1 MVDTF
6 IKHKIRKA
14 ILLELTQSITMNTN
28 FNINNLVRENI
39 KALKPYSSARD
50 EFKGTADVFL
60 DANENPFG
68 DLNRYPDPQQKEIK
82 EKLSTIKKVEKNK
95 IFIGNGSDEVID
107 LAFRIFCEPGKDKV
121 LTFSPTYGMYDV
133 SANINNIEVIK
144 QPLIND
150 FQINLNQLQPYLDFE
165 DLKIIFI
172 CSPNNPT
179 GNSIN
184 LEDIEY
190 VLESFNGIVIV
201 DEAYI
206 DFSSQASFIKNI
218 DKYKNLIVC
227 QTFSKAWGLAGVR
240 VGVAYASEDI
250 IKLYNRV
257 KPPYNVSTLNQK
269 AVLNRLDNLD
279 KTFQNIKTIRL
290 ERTKLNQ
297 ALNALSIVKKI
308 YPSDANFMLVEVDDA
323 NKVYHYLIEKKVII
337 RNRNTQVK
345 NCVRITVGTKE
356 ENKRLIQA
364 LQNII

>member
-1 MVDTF
+1 
-6 IKHKIRKA
+6 
-14 ILLELTQSITMNTN
+14 MNTT
-28 FNINNLVRENI
+28 FNINNLVRANI

-68 DLNRYPDPQQKEIK
+68 ELNRYPDPQQSEIK
-82 EKLSTIKKVEKNK
+82 QKLSAIKSVESNQ

-121 LTFSPTYGMYDV
+121 LTFTPTYGMYDV

-150 FQINLNQLQPYLDFE
+150 FQINLNQLQPYLDVE
-165 DLKIIFI
+165 EVKIIFI

-184 LEDIEY
+184 TDDIEY
-190 VLESFNGIVIV
+190 ILENFNGIVIV

-218 DKYKNLIVC
+218 NKYNNLIVS

-240 VGVAYASEDI
+240 VGVAYASEAI
-250 IKLYNRV
+250 IMLYNRV
-257 KPPYNVSTLNQK
+257 KPPYNVSTLNQE
-269 AVLNRLDNLD
+269 AVLNSLNNQSEVT
-279 KTFQNIKTIRL
+279 KNIDTILL
-290 ERTKLNQ
+290 ERTKLKDV
-297 ALNALSIVKKI
+297 LSQLLIVKKI
-308 YPSDANFMLVEVDDA
+308 YPTDANFLLVEVDNAD
-323 NKVYHYLIEKKVII
+323 KTYQYLIDKKVII
-337 RNRNTQVK
+337 RNRNTQVE
-345 NCVRITVGTKE
+345 NCIRITIGTAV
-356 ENKRLIQA
+356 ENQKLIEA
-364 LQNII
+364 LKNI

>member
-1 MVDTF
+1 
-6 IKHKIRKA
+6 
-14 ILLELTQSITMNTN
+14 MNTT
-28 FNINNLVRENI
+28 FNINNLVRANI

-68 DLNRYPDPQQKEIK
+68 KLNRYPDPQQSKIK
-82 EKLSTIKKVEKNK
+82 DKLSAIKSVQTNQ

-121 LTFSPTYGMYDV
+121 LTFTPTYGMYDV
-133 SANINNIEVIK
+133 SANINNIEVIR

-165 DLKIIFI
+165 DVKIIFI

-184 LEDIEY
+184 TEDIEY
-190 VLESFNGIVIV
+190 IIENFNGIVIV

-218 DKYKNLIVC
+218 NKYNNLIVS

-240 VGVAYASEDI
+240 VGVAYASEAI
-250 IKLYNRV
+250 VALYNRV
-257 KPPYNVSTLNQK
+257 KPPYNVSTLNQE
-269 AVLNRLDNLD
+269 AVLECLNNQSEVS
-279 KTFQNIKTIRL
+279 KNIDIIL
-290 ERTKLNQ
+290 SERTRLKDALNQ
-297 ALNALSIVKKI
+297 LDIVKKI
-308 YPSDANFMLVEVDDA
+308 YPTDAHFLLVEVDNVD
-323 NKVYHYLIEKKVII
+323 KTYQYLIDKKVII
-337 RNRNTQVK
+337 RNRNTQVE
-345 NCVRITVGTKE
+345 NCIRITVGTAV
-356 ENKRLIQA
+356 ENERLIEA
-364 LQNII
+364 LKNI